1 MKSCGSDVTDLS
13 VCKYCCCCQPS
24 VTGNTFRHGVLH
36 FYFRKNA
43 ELEQIN
49 EMHSSAV
56 RQIQEEHSNT
66 LCKLGKTLAEFERYL
81 SSIKMSGSNDLW
93 NYNNICSLLFCLS
106 TSHCIWQL
114 VWYYSV
120 FVLFFFFF
128 LIALRNVIYS
138 FWVLVKCND
147 ILCNLAEEAV
157 DVSSKMQPSGIPKRS
172 WYSMRVV
179 TSKDGLC
186 TLKYLAVSPAVQA
199 QNQWL
204 SYSSCGS
211 LLSQYSD
218 CSILILIL
226 LLLRT

>member
-1 MKSCGSDVTDLS
+1 MISETITTYALYSS
-13 VCKYCCCCQPS
+13 VL
-24 VTGNTFRHGVLH
+24 VLH
-36 FYFRKNA
+36 IVYDSWCDITAF
-43 ELEQIN
+43 
-49 EMHSSAV
+49 
-56 RQIQEEHSNT
+56 
-66 LCKLGKTLAEFERYL
+66 LC
-81 SSIKMSGSNDLW
+81 
-93 NYNNICSLLFCLS
+93 C
-106 TSHCIWQL
+106 
-114 VWYYSV
+114 
-120 FVLFFFFF
+120 FFFF

-157 DVSSKMQPSGIPKRS
+157 DVSSKMQPSGIPKCS
-172 WYSMRVV
+172 WYLMRVV

-199 QNQWL
+199 QNRWL

-218 CSILILIL
+218 CSIFILIL